1 MPAAIRLRRGGS
13 PACRGVPRRAPG
25 MKHRDKRIHRGPALV
40 PVLAVLASGTAFAHS
55 KQEVTFPA
63 DGAVLSASPD
73 IVSMRFDMP
82 MRVTLIR
89 LTSETTGG
97 AFELVRSDGMR
108 PVTDFRAMPPALPN
122 DRYTVE
128 WRGLSTDG
136 HAMKCRFSF
145 EVAR

>member
-1 MPAAIRLRRGGS
+1 
-13 PACRGVPRRAPG
+13 
-25 MKHRDKRIHRGPALV
+25 MKHRERRNHRGPALV
-40 PVLAVLASGTAFAHS
+40 SVLSLLATGTAFAHS

-63 DGAVLSASPD
+63 DGAVLSVPPEV
-73 IVSMRFDMP
+73 VSMRFDMP
-82 MRVTLIR
+82 MRVTVIE

-97 AFELVRSDGMR
+97 TYELVRSDGMR
-108 PVTDFRAMPPALPN
+108 PVTDFRATPPALPD

-145 EVAR
+145 EIAR

>member
-1 MPAAIRLRRGGS
+1 
-13 PACRGVPRRAPG
+13 

-40 PVLAVLASGTAFAHS
+40 PVLAVLASGAAFAHS

-73 IVSMRFDMP
+73 VVSMRFDMP

-108 PVTDFRAMPPALPN
+108 PVTDFRAKPPVLPK
-122 DRYTVE
+122 DHYTVE
-128 WRGLSTDG
+128 WRGLATDG

-145 EVAR
+145 EVAQ

>member
-1 MPAAIRLRRGGS
+1 
-13 PACRGVPRRAPG
+13 
-25 MKHRDKRIHRGPALV
+25 MKHRDKRIYRGPALV

-73 IVSMRFDMP
+73 VVSMRFDMP
-82 MRVTLIR
+82 IRVTLIR

-97 AFELVRSDGMR
+97 TFELARSDGMR
-108 PVTDFRAMPPALPN
+108 PVTDFRATPPVLPH

-136 HAMKCRFSF
+136 HAMQCRFSF
-145 EVAR
+145 EVAK